1 MPPKRKRNE
10 PASDTP
16 RPSPHRPSNT
26 NLAQHDRD
34 GYEGGNRR
42 RSGNTGGRTTR
53 SRNAERRD
61 STTSNSQTTNNPAS
75 MTSPVARP
83 SSSASQ
89 KAPHPMNI
97 PPPVTPTASM
107 APPPSPAMSS
117 NYAFAVLTSPRLSAW
132 KQSGRQEVIDHGIAS
147 RNDEDVEE
155 IATISQE
162 FTRAVLE
169 NRLDPAEAGSC
180 IKEILGPQP
189 ETDDSQ
195 GMDFTFNAHDLFV
208 DTISMFFDTEE
219 EASKPRFRDFIIASE
234 VSPELLRQALDV
246 SVADKLGLVR
256 NTFARMGIR
265 YGTNILY
272 RQNNY
277 NLLREESEGFAKL
290 ITELYWTPHSLNQEQ
305 LTRAGVEAGFERIK
319 GLIGTFD
326 MDVGRV
332 LDIVIDVFAS
342 TMMRT
347 FRYFTMFLR
356 VSSWWPSSQIEN
368 YDPVL
373 TGGLPRWALP
383 GASFQLTPDEK
394 ADMDLK
400 RVQRDAAFWDR
411 ARQAHLDAFFE
422 LGGRRATDADIESFL
437 NAAPSS
443 RAKTEFELQ
452 WIKATRTLPPSG
464 NQTAAQLFGFKLR
477 FYTSQAR
484 DKDEIIPANLFYLAA
499 YLIKVGF
506 FSLPD
511 LYPHLWP
518 EDEKMDTVRERR
530 AQELEEKEKKD
541 RQGLEPNALLR
552 AGALPDDTLPTLP
565 TRTRDSQVSKP
576 EVDSKDASVKA
587 THEESLPEPK
597 EVLKVDLVQHLLLI
611 GAIPEALFMLGRF
624 PWLTEA
630 YPDEII
636 SPINRILLYSIE
648 QVFQDTRPKETTSF
662 TTNACKREL
671 AADQSGVSK
680 GSVRLTE
687 REPPKP
693 LKWPHANGFNRGLP
707 YEYYLKEWSDNV
719 PICHTVDDVFTLCGT
734 LLNVSGVNIGRS
746 PALLKKLTAIGAQSL
761 HQDTS
766 PSNTD
771 RWQELLKRIIVP
783 ALNLATSNVD
793 VVDAVWNLLKHY
805 PSQVRY
811 NIYAECYEGQISR
824 VPAMTKAFKY
834 ARLDTLAILKRLS
847 LQNISSSAK
856 HLAKVALFSPGI
868 VCKVALDQIEAYSNL
883 IEAFVECAKY
893 FTDLGHDVLVW
904 SLMSSLGGKQRS
916 RTQEGSVLL
925 TSKWLQA
932 LSKFSGKVFRRYGN
946 MNPTPLIQYVNDQL
960 SRGNST
966 DLVILRELVTSM
978 GGIVS
983 DIDFTDA
990 QLAALSGGEELRRQT
1005 FINLGDKRFE
1015 STKSGSRFMKALVQT
1030 ELAPRLLT
1038 NMAQYRQSAIYHL
1051 SESDTHIKYIATL
1064 IDDSQQALVQYVELM
1079 RSNLQPEEFDTLV
1092 PSISELMTDFGLDA
1106 DLAFLIGRV
1115 SLAHYLTGPG
1125 AVGFK
1130 GRRLSSSTP
1139 AESAADVEGDIPMES
1154 KDDVNNSL
1162 LVPQSSEDQMA
1173 IDGQDNK
1180 LPYVEG
1186 PATPSTISQKPD
1198 HFLEVLHP
1206 IIQAVQAQLSPD
1218 LWSSVS
1224 PEFYVLFWALQT
1236 SDLSIPA
1243 SSYNAETVRISREL
1257 DFLKKDRSDMTKAGQ
1272 DKSRRRR
1279 DELTQIASKLTTEVN
1294 HVKERVGKTKVM
1306 LLKSAPAWISGGKDG
1321 SNVIADVLIEECIV
1335 PRMLLSPGDADFCHK
1350 MIRFLHDNQVANFKI
1365 TALYERF
1372 FNVNRLR
1379 SMLFGCSIRE
1389 AEFLGRFIKLSLGD
1403 LAKWHKSKD
1412 AYEKEATRNGKHIGF
1427 ATAVDEEGK
1436 PSSMMEHDH
1445 FRDQLWA
1452 WHRNLCAALR
1462 SCLQGTEWMHIRNAI
1477 TILKAVLDYF
1487 PAVDFMGR
1495 QFMQLLQKIAEREA
1509 ATKND
1514 EDGQGHRVDLSV
1526 TANTAASALK
1536 KHESKWVMVQA
1547 FRSNVTGDTSEEK
1560 RPADTSKPPSL
1571 RPNAPEFKPTN
1582 VAGRSRATAED
1593 EDGEVKD
1600 IRPGSA
1606 ASADA
1611 QRKDTEP
1618 LSKPNTLPQKAEM
1631 ARPGRPSTPTARP
1644 STQSPAPNARR
1655 ELLKSSTLPSL
1666 PPGLPSRPDV
1676 PLPGHF
1682 RQDEFAQV
1690 RAVAESG
1697 HTREHRDPR
1706 ERRDVRETRDTRE
1719 PREPRASDGTRPS
1732 RPPRDSFSND
1742 RRPADSLP
1750 REASRSDR
1758 DRTTPRTEGPP
1769 RWEPPTVHER
1779 ETRPSRE
1786 RAASATAGRSTE
1798 STRGPRDVQPDAKS
1812 MPPPAQTEIPG
1823 PTVNPERARLI
1834 GADTADPP
1842 VNPAR
1847 AALMADSRTSGRP
1860 SREES
1865 RDRGSRH
1872 HSPTRKTERSET
1884 RSGDQTREDRPSRSY
1899 RGDHSTPSR
1908 DDRSEVLPSPGHRAD
1923 REGDRANPEK
1933 SRDIGTVFQSAPSS
1947 ARGEAERLRAS
1958 QQDPNYGR
1966 LNAIPS
1972 VTDMPTHTP
1981 EGPRGRGRNMTR
1993 PPPPQNQQQPARG
2006 GGDGRYPNMD
2016 APQRGPSPE
2025 RHLPPT
2031 GPASSRPRRG
2041 PPAAVTSGNPPANS
2055 QSAPTGSGPGIHP
2068 DRLRQL
2074 GVGPAQ
2080 PSSPQPGFPGSGPNS
2095 VGVHPDRMNQIGANQ
2110 QQPPSGPSQHGRSL
2124 PPLQTPERPGMPS
2137 SHGGSRQSSGP
2148 LPITPGPDRNN
2159 GPAVPTGPSGSTDRA
2174 KGGSR
2179 RQLAG
2184 INNLLSGADPA
2195 GRGGSLRGRS
2205 SRSNLAGSDAQ
2216 VLTGAS
2222 PVSTPVHERGAE
2234 PFADRVEQAGSSRG
2248 GGVNGDERPGRGGD
2262 RERSRRHHD
2271 HPERVTRSRNQ
2282 SPSRDSRSKDHRDYH
2297 EREILTAPSSG
2308 ARDSGD
2314 GREFSSRRSGRE
2326 SSSNARDSQFG
2337 GRAEVGGNG
2346 RGDGGGRESRHRGG
2360 DGGSGRHE
2368 EQSRS
2373 GGGGGRGGGG
2383 GHGGGLG
2390 GTPRGDDHRPPR
2402 ESRGGED
2409 GGRGNR
2415 KRRSEEGGY
2424 TAPTPDSHKRQR
2436 QR

>member
-16 RPSPHRPSNT
+16 RPSPHRPLDTS
-26 NLAQHDRD
+26 LAQHDRD

-42 RSGNTGGRTTR
+42 RSGNAGGGRNTR

-61 STTSNSQTTNNPAS
+61 SNASTNQTMNNRGPI
-75 MTSPVARP
+75 TSPVARP

-89 KAPHPMNI
+89 KAPQSVNI
-97 PPPVTPTASM
+97 PPPATPTASM
-107 APPPSPAMSS
+107 APPPSPAISS
-117 NYAFAVLTSPRLSAW
+117 NYTYAVLTSPRLSAW
-132 KQSGRQEVIDHGIAS
+132 KQSGRQEIIEHGIAS

-162 FTRAVLE
+162 FTRAVME
-169 NRLDPAEAGSC
+169 NRLDPIEAGSC

-189 ETDDSQ
+189 EIDDSQ
-195 GMDFTFNAHDLFV
+195 GLDFSFNAHELFV
-208 DTISMFFDTEE
+208 DTISMFFDSEG
-219 EASKPRFRDFIIASE
+219 EASKPRFRDFIVASE

-246 SVADKLGLVR
+246 SVLDKMGLVR

-265 YGTNILY
+265 YATNMLY

-368 YDPVL
+368 YDPVI

-383 GASFQLTPDEK
+383 GASFQLTPDEQ
-394 ADMDLK
+394 ADMDSR
-400 RVQRDAAFWDR
+400 RVLRDTAFWDR
-411 ARQAHLDAFFE
+411 AREAHLDAFFE

-437 NAAPSS
+437 NTAPSS
-443 RAKTEFELQ
+443 RAKTEFELE
-452 WIKATRTLPPSG
+452 WIKATKTLPPSG

-518 EDEKMDTVRERR
+518 EDDKMDAVKERR
-530 AQELEEKEKKD
+530 IQELEEKEKKD
-541 RQGLEPNALLR
+541 RQGAEPNALLR

-565 TRTRDSQVSKP
+565 TRTRDAQAAKP
-576 EVDSKDASVKA
+576 EADSKDASAKA
-587 THEESLPEPK
+587 ALEENLPEPK

-611 GAIPEALFMLGRF
+611 GAIPEALFLLGRF

-636 SPINRILLYSIE
+636 SPINRILLFSIE
-648 QVFQDTRPKETTSF
+648 KVFQDTRPKETTPF
-662 TTNACKREL
+662 AGNICKREL

-680 GSVRLTE
+680 GSVKLTE

-719 PICHTVDDVFTLCGT
+719 PVCHTVDDVFTLCST
-734 LLNVSGVNIGRS
+734 LLNISGVNIGRS
-746 PALLKKLTAIGAQSL
+746 PALLKKLTAIGAKSL
-761 HQDTS
+761 YQDTS
-766 PSNTD
+766 QSNID
-771 RWQELLKRIIVP
+771 RWQDLLKRLIVP

-834 ARLDTLAILKRLS
+834 ARLDTLSILKRLS

-1064 IDDSQQALVQYVELM
+1064 IDDSQQALVQYVELL
-1079 RSNLQPEEFDTLV
+1079 RSNLQPEEFDNLV
-1092 PSISELMTDFGLDA
+1092 PSISELMTEYGLDA

-1139 AESAADVEGDIPMES
+1139 VESAADVEGDIPMEN
-1154 KDDVNNSL
+1154 KDDGNG
-1162 LVPQSSEDQMA
+1162 LVAPPSSEDMMA

-1180 LPYVEG
+1180 VPSVEG
-1186 PATPSTISQKPD
+1186 PPTPSATSQKPD

-1206 IIQAVQAQLSPD
+1206 IIQAVQAQLPPD
-1218 LWSSVS
+1218 LWSSIS

-1236 SDLSIPA
+1236 NDLSIPA

-1257 DFLKKDRSDMTKAGQ
+1257 DFLKKDRSDMTKTGQ

-1306 LLKSAPAWISGGKDG
+1306 LLKSAPAWISGGKDR
-1321 SNVIADVLIEECIV
+1321 SNMIADVLIEECIV
-1335 PRMLLSPGDADFCHK
+1335 PRMMLSPGDADFCHK

-1372 FNVNRLR
+1372 FSVNRLR

-1389 AEFLGRFIKLSLGD
+1389 AEFLGRFIKLALGD

-1412 AYEKEATRNGKHIGF
+1412 AYEKEATRNGKHAGF
-1427 ATAVDEEGK
+1427 AITVDEEGK

-1445 FRDQLWA
+1445 FRDQLWT
-1452 WHRNLCAALR
+1452 WHRNLCAALK

-1536 KHESKWVMVQA
+1536 KHESRWVMVQA

-1560 RPADTSKPPSL
+1560 RAADSSKPPSL
-1571 RPNAPEFKPTN
+1571 RPNAPEFKPTSL
-1582 VAGRSRATAED
+1582 AGRPKPTADD

-1600 IRPGSA
+1600 HRPGSA
-1606 ASADA
+1606 ASADT
-1611 QRKDTEP
+1611 QRKDNEALP
-1618 LSKPNTLPQKAEM
+1618 PSHKPSTLPQKTEL

-1655 ELLKSSTLPSL
+1655 EPLKSSTLPSL

-1682 RQDEFAQV
+1682 RQDEYAQV
-1690 RAVAESG
+1690 RAVAEGG
-1697 HTREHRDPR
+1697 HTREHRDIR
-1706 ERRDVRETRDTRE
+1706 ERRDVRDTRDGRE
-1719 PREPRASDGTRPS
+1719 PRDSREPRASEGTRTT

-1758 DRTTPRTEGPP
+1758 DRTTPRAEGPP
-1769 RWEPPTVHER
+1769 RWEPPATHDR
-1779 ETRPSRE
+1779 ETRSSRD
-1786 RAASATAGRSTE
+1786 RAASATAGRTTDS
-1798 STRGPRDVQPDAKS
+1798 SRGARDAQPDNKS

-1834 GADTADPP
+1834 GADTPDPL

-1847 AALMADSRTSGRP
+1847 AALMADSRTTGRP

-1884 RSGDQTREDRPSRSY
+1884 RSGEQNRDDRSSRPY
-1899 RGDHSTPSR
+1899 RGDHSTPAR
-1908 DDRSEVLPSPGHRAD
+1908 DERNEAMPPSGHRVD
-1923 REGDRANPEK
+1923 REGDRTTEK
-1933 SRDIGTVFQSAPSS
+1933 ARDVGNVFQSTPSG
-1947 ARGEAERLRAS
+1947 ARGDAERLRAS

-1972 VTDMPTHTP
+1972 VTDMPTNTP

-1993 PPPPQNQQQPARG
+1993 PPPPQNQQQPVR
-2006 GGDGRYPNMD
+2006 GDGRYPNMD
-2016 APQRGPSPE
+2016 VPQRGASPE

-2041 PPAAVTSGNPPANS
+2041 PPAAGSGNAPANPP
-2055 QSAPTGSGPGIHP
+2055 SAPNSSGTGIHP

-2074 GVGPAQ
+2074 GVAPAQ
-2080 PSSPQPGFPGSGPNS
+2080 PSSPQSAFPGSGVNS
-2095 VGVHPDRMNQIGANQ
+2095 VAVHPDRMNQIGAN
-2110 QQPPSGPSQHGRSL
+2110 QPPSGPSQHGRSL
-2124 PPLQTPERPGMPS
+2124 PPLQTSDRPSVPS
-2137 SHGGSRQSSGP
+2137 NHGSSRQPSGAM
-2148 LPITPGPDRNN
+2148 PITPGPERKNS
-2159 GPAVPTGPSGSTDRA
+2159 PSVPTGPSGSTDRA

-2222 PVSTPVHERGAE
+2222 PVSTPVHERPE
-2234 PFADRVEQAGSSRG
+2234 PFADRVDQPNSSRG
-2248 GGVNGDERPGRGGD
+2248 GANGDDRSGRGD

-2271 HPERVTRSRNQ
+2271 GSERVTRSRDQ
-2282 SPSRDSRSKDHRDYH
+2282 SPTRDSRSKDHREYH
-2297 EREILTAPSSG
+2297 EREVAAGVPGSG
-2308 ARDSGD
+2308 ARDG
-2314 GREFSSRRSGRE
+2314 GREFSRRSGRE

-2337 GRAEVGGNG
+2337 GRAEVVGNG
-2346 RGDGGGRESRHRGG
+2346 RGDGGRESRHRGE
-2360 DGGSGRHE
+2360 GGSGRHE
-2368 EQSRS
+2368 EHSRS
-2373 GGGGGRGGGG
+2373 GGGGRGGGG
-2383 GHGGGLG
+2383 HGGGIG
-2390 GTPRGDDHRPPR
+2390 GTPRGEDHRSREPR
-2402 ESRGGED
+2402 GED
-2409 GGRGNR
+2409 GGRGSR

-2424 TAPTPDSHKRQR
+2424 SAPTPDSHKRQR

>member
-16 RPSPHRPSNT
+16 RPSPHRPIDTS
-26 NLAQHDRD
+26 LAQHDRD
-34 GYEGGNRR
+34 GYDGGNRR
-42 RSGNTGGRTTR
+42 RSGNTGGRNTR

-61 STTSNSQTTNNPAS
+61 SNASMNQATNNRGPI
-75 MTSPVARP
+75 TSPVARP
-83 SSSASQ
+83 TSSASQ
-89 KAPHPMNI
+89 KAPQPVNI
-97 PPPVTPTASM
+97 PPPATPTASM
-107 APPPSPAMSS
+107 APPPSPVMSS
-117 NYAFAVLTSPRLSAW
+117 NYTYAVLTSPRLSAW

-162 FTRAVLE
+162 FARAVME
-169 NRLDPAEAGSC
+169 NRLDPTEAGSC
-180 IKEILGPQP
+180 IKGILGPQP
-189 ETDDSQ
+189 DTDDSQ

-208 DTISMFFDTEE
+208 DTISMFFDTED

-246 SVADKLGLVR
+246 SVIDKLGLVR

-265 YGTNILY
+265 YATNILY

-383 GASFQLTPDEK
+383 GASFQLTPDEQ
-394 ADMDLK
+394 ADMDYR
-400 RVQRDAAFWDR
+400 RVQRDTAFWDR
-411 ARQAHLDAFFE
+411 AREAHLDAFFE

-437 NAAPSS
+437 NTAPSS
-443 RAKTEFELQ
+443 RAKTEFELE
-452 WIKATRTLPPSG
+452 WIKATKTLPPSG

-518 EDEKMDTVRERR
+518 EDEKMEAVRERR

-541 RQGLEPNALLR
+541 RQGAEPNALLK
-552 AGALPDDTLPTLP
+552 AGALPDDTLPSLP
-565 TRTRDSQVSKP
+565 TRSRDLQATKP
-576 EVDSKDASVKA
+576 EAESKEASAKA
-587 THEESLPEPK
+587 ALEESLPEPK

-611 GAIPEALFMLGRF
+611 GAIPEALFLLGRF

-648 QVFQDTRPKETTSF
+648 KVYQDTRPRETTPITANS
-662 TTNACKREL
+662 CKREL
-671 AADQSGVSK
+671 AVDQSGVSK
-680 GSVRLTE
+680 GSVKLTE

-719 PICHTVDDVFTLCGT
+719 PVCHTVDDVFTLCGT

-746 PALLKKLTAIGAQSL
+746 PALLKKLTAIGSRSL

-766 PSNTD
+766 QTNLD
-771 RWQELLKRIIVP
+771 RWQELLKRVIVP
-783 ALNLATSNVD
+783 ALNLANSNVD
-793 VVDAVWNLLKHY
+793 VVDAVWSLLKHY

-1051 SESDTHIKYIATL
+1051 SENDTHIKYIATL
-1064 IDDSQQALVQYVELM
+1064 IDDSQQALVQYVELL

-1092 PSISELMTDFGLDA
+1092 PSISELMTEYGLDA

-1125 AVGFK
+1125 VGGFK
-1130 GRRLSSSTP
+1130 GRSLSSSTP
-1139 AESAADVEGDIPMES
+1139 VESAADTEGDISMET
-1154 KDDVNNSL
+1154 KDESSSGL
-1162 LVPQSSEDQMA
+1162 LAPQLSEDQMV

-1180 LPYVEG
+1180 VPSVEG
-1186 PATPSTISQKPD
+1186 PSTPSAISQKPD
-1198 HFLEVLHP
+1198 HFLEVLNP
-1206 IIQAVQAQLSPD
+1206 IVQAVQAQMPSD

-1257 DFLKKDRSDMTKAGQ
+1257 DFIKKDRSDMTKLGQ

-1306 LLKSAPAWISGGKDG
+1306 LLKSAPAWISGGMDK
-1321 SNVIADVLIEECIV
+1321 SNAVADVLIEECIV

-1350 MIRFLHDNQVANFKI
+1350 MIRFLHDNQVSNFKI

-1372 FNVNRLR
+1372 FSVNRLR
-1379 SMLFGCSIRE
+1379 SMLFSCSIRE

-1412 AYEKEATRNGKHIGF
+1412 AYEKEATRNGKHAGF
-1427 ATAVDEEGK
+1427 AITVDEEGK
-1436 PSSMMEHDH
+1436 PSSTMEHDH
-1445 FRDQLWA
+1445 FRDQLWT

-1509 ATKND
+1509 ATKNN
-1514 EDGQGHRVDLSV
+1514 EDGQSHRVDLSV

-1536 KHESKWVMVQA
+1536 KHESRWVMVQA

-1560 RPADTSKPPSL
+1560 KAADTSKPASL
-1571 RPNAPEFKPTN
+1571 RPSAPEFKPASA
-1582 VAGRSRATAED
+1582 AGRSRTTAED

-1600 IRPGSA
+1600 HRPSSA

-1611 QRKDTEP
+1611 QRKDTENLP
-1618 LSKPNTLPQKAEM
+1618 SSSHKPNTLPQKAEL

-1644 STQSPAPNARR
+1644 STQSPVPNRR
-1655 ELLKSSTLPSL
+1655 EPLKSSTLPSL

-1682 RQDEFAQV
+1682 RQDEYAQV

-1697 HTREHRDPR
+1697 HTREHRDTR
-1706 ERRDVRETRDTRE
+1706 ERRDVRETREPRE
-1719 PREPRASDGTRPS
+1719 PREPRPSEATRGS
-1732 RPPRDSFSND
+1732 RPPRESFSND
-1742 RRPADSLP
+1742 RRPTDGLP

-1758 DRTTPRTEGPP
+1758 DRTTPRADGPP
-1769 RWEPPTVHER
+1769 RWEPPSTHDR
-1779 ETRPSRE
+1779 ETRSSRD
-1786 RAASATAGRSTE
+1786 RAASATAGRTTDSA
-1798 STRGPRDVQPDAKS
+1798 RGPRDAQADPKS
-1812 MPPPAQTEIPG
+1812 MPPPGQGGEVPG

-1834 GADTADPP
+1834 GADAPDTL

-1847 AALMADSRTSGRP
+1847 AALMADSRPGRP

-1872 HSPTRKTERSET
+1872 HSPSRKTERSET
-1884 RSGDQTREDRPSRSY
+1884 RSGEPTRDDRSSRAY
-1899 RGDHSTPSR
+1899 RGDHQTPSR
-1908 DDRSEVLPSPGHRAD
+1908 DDRAEPVPSTGHRAD
-1923 REGDRANPEK
+1923 REIDRALPEK
-1933 SRDIGTVFQSAPSS
+1933 ARDVGSVFQPTPTG
-1947 ARGEAERLRAS
+1947 ARAESERLRAS

-1972 VTDMPTHTP
+1972 VTDMPTNTP
-1981 EGPRGRGRNMTR
+1981 DGPRGRGRNMTR
-1993 PPPPQNQQQPARG
+1993 PPPPQNQQQPGR
-2006 GGDGRYPNMD
+2006 GDGRYPNMD
-2016 APQRGPSPE
+2016 APPRGASPE
-2025 RHLPPT
+2025 RHMPPT

-2041 PPAAVTSGNPPANS
+2041 PQAAGPGNAPANS
-2055 QSAPTGSGPGIHP
+2055 PSAPSGSGPGIHP

-2074 GVGPAQ
+2074 GGPGAQ
-2080 PSSPQPGFPGSGPNS
+2080 PSSPQPAFPGSGVNS
-2095 VGVHPDRMNQIGANQ
+2095 VGVHPDRMNRIGAN
-2110 QQPPSGPSQHGRSL
+2110 QPPSGPSQHGRTL
-2124 PPLQTPERPGMPS
+2124 PPLQTPDRPSIPPS
-2137 SHGGSRQSSGP
+2137 HGSHGGSRQPSGP
-2148 LPITPGPDRNN
+2148 MPITPGTDRSN
-2159 GPAVPTGPSGSTDRA
+2159 GPSVPTGPSGSTDRA

-2184 INNLLSGADPA
+2184 INNLLSGADPAA

-2222 PVSTPVHERGAE
+2222 PVSTPVHERPE
-2234 PFADRVEQAGSSRG
+2234 SFPDRLEQPSSSRG
-2248 GGVNGDERPGRGGD
+2248 GANGDERSSRGD

-2271 HPERVTRSRNQ
+2271 QSERVPRSRDQ
-2282 SPSRDSRSKDHRDYH
+2282 SPSRDSRSKEHREYH
-2297 EREILTAPSSG
+2297 EREPGSDVPGSG
-2308 ARDSGD
+2308 ARDG
-2314 GREFSSRRSGRE
+2314 GREFSRRSGRE
-2326 SSSNARDSQFG
+2326 SSSNVRDSQFG
-2337 GRAEVGGNG
+2337 GRPEVVGNG

-2360 DGGSGRHE
+2360 DGGGSGRHDE
-2368 EQSRS
+2368 HSRS
-2373 GGGGGRGGGG
+2373 GGGGRGGGG
-2383 GHGGGLG
+2383 HGSGIG
-2390 GTPRGDDHRPPR
+2390 GTPRGEDHRSREPR
-2402 ESRGGED
+2402 GED
-2409 GGRGNR
+2409 GGRSGR

-2424 TAPTPDSHKRQR
+2424 SAPTPDSHKRQR

>member
-10 PASDTP
+10 PASDAP
-16 RPSPHRPSNT
+16 RPSPHRPSHT

-61 STTSNSQTTNNPAS
+61 STTSNGQATNNPGS
-75 MTSPVARP
+75 VTSPVARP
-83 SSSASQ
+83 TSSASQ
-89 KAPHPMNI
+89 KALQPMNI
-97 PPPVTPTASM
+97 PPLATPTASM

-132 KQSGRQEVIDHGIAS
+132 KQTGRQEVIDHGIAS

-162 FTRAVLE
+162 FTRAVME
-169 NRLDPAEAGSC
+169 NRLDPNEAGSC

-195 GMDFTFNAHDLFV
+195 VMDFTFNAHDLFV
-208 DTISMFFDTEE
+208 DTISMFFDTED
-219 EASKPRFRDFIIASE
+219 EASKPRFRDFIVASE
-234 VSPELLRQALDV
+234 VSPDLLRQALDV

-368 YDPVL
+368 YDPIL

-383 GASFQLTPDEK
+383 GASFQLTPDEQ

-443 RAKTEFELQ
+443 RAKTELELE
-452 WIKATRTLPPSG
+452 WIKATKTLPPSG
-464 NQTAAQLFGFKLR
+464 NQTVAQLFGFKLR

-518 EDEKMDTVRERR
+518 EDEKMDAVRERR
-530 AQELEEKEKKD
+530 AQELEEKEKRD
-541 RQGLEPNALLR
+541 RQGAEPNALLR
-552 AGALPDDTLPTLP
+552 AGALPDDTLPSLP
-565 TRTRDSQVSKP
+565 TRTRDSQAAKS
-576 EVDSKDASVKA
+576 ETDSKDASAKA
-587 THEESLPEPK
+587 TQDESLPEPK
-597 EVLKVDLVQHLLLI
+597 EVLKV
-611 GAIPEALFMLGRF
+611 FR
-624 PWLTEA
+624 
-630 YPDEII
+630 
-636 SPINRILLYSIE
+636 
-648 QVFQDTRPKETTSF
+648 DTRPKETTPIKS
-662 TTNACKREL
+662 NACKREL

-680 GSVRLTE
+680 GSVKLTE

-746 PALLKKLTAIGAQSL
+746 PALLKKLTAIGARSL
-761 HQDTS
+761 HLDAS
-766 PSNTD
+766 KSNTD

-783 ALNLATSNVD
+783 ALNLANSNVD

-1030 ELAPRLLT
+1030 GLAPRLLT

-1064 IDDSQQALVQYVELM
+1064 IDDSQQALVQYVELL

-1092 PSISELMTDFGLDA
+1092 PSIAELMTEYGLDA

-1130 GRRLSSSTP
+1130 GQRLSSSTP
-1139 AESAADVEGDIPMES
+1139 AESAADVEGDITMES

-1162 LVPQSSEDQMA
+1162 AAQQSSEDQMA

-1180 LPYVEG
+1180 IPSVEG
-1186 PATPSTISQKPD
+1186 PPTPSAISQKPD
-1198 HFLEVLHP
+1198 HFLEVLYP
-1206 IIQAVQAQLSPD
+1206 IIQAVQAQLPPD
-1218 LWSSVS
+1218 LWSSIS

-1257 DFLKKDRSDMTKAGQ
+1257 DFLKKDRSDMTKNGQ
-1272 DKSRRRR
+1272 DKNRRRR

-1306 LLKSAPAWISGGKDG
+1306 LLKSAPAWISGGKDR
-1321 SNVIADVLIEECIV
+1321 SNAIADVLIEECIV
-1335 PRMLLSPGDADFCHK
+1335 PRVMLSPGDADFCHK

-1365 TALYERF
+1365 TTLYERF

-1379 SMLFGCSIRE
+1379 TMLFGCSIRE

-1412 AYEKEATRNGKHIGF
+1412 AYEKEATRNGKHAGF

-1436 PSSMMEHDH
+1436 PSSMLEHDH

-1487 PAVDFMGR
+1487 PA
-1495 QFMQLLQKIAEREA
+1495 KIAEREA

-1536 KHESKWVMVQA
+1536 KHESRWVMVQA
-1547 FRSNVTGDTSEEK
+1547 FRSNVTGDTSEDK
-1560 RPADTSKPPSL
+1560 RAVDSSKPPSL
-1571 RPNAPEFKPTN
+1571 RPSAPEFKPTSG
-1582 VAGRSRATAED
+1582 VGRSKTAAED

-1606 ASADA
+1606 ASANT
-1611 QRKDTEP
+1611 QRKDNETLP
-1618 LSKPNTLPQKAEM
+1618 KPSTLPQKAEL
-1631 ARPGRPSTPTARP
+1631 ARPGRPSTPTTRL

-1655 ELLKSSTLPSL
+1655 EPLKSSTLPSL

-1690 RAVAESG
+1690 RAVAEGG
-1697 HTREHRDPR
+1697 HAREHRDTR
-1706 ERRDVRETRDTRE
+1706 ERRDVREPRDPRE
-1719 PREPRASDGTRPS
+1719 AREPRANEGARPS
-1732 RPPRDSFSND
+1732 RPTRDSFSND

-1750 REASRSDR
+1750 REVSRSDR

-1769 RWEPPTVHER
+1769 RWEPPAAHDR

-1786 RAASATAGRSTE
+1786 RAASATAARPTE
-1798 STRGPRDVQPDAKS
+1798 SSRGPRDVQPDTKS
-1812 MPPPAQTEIPG
+1812 MPPPAQGEIPG

-1834 GADTADPP
+1834 GADTPDPL

-1847 AALMADSRTSGRP
+1847 AALMADSRTTGRP

-1872 HSPTRKTERSET
+1872 HSPARKAERPET
-1884 RSGDQTREDRPSRSY
+1884 RSGEQIREDRPSRPY

-1908 DDRSEVLPSPGHRAD
+1908 DDRNEVLPSSGHRAD
-1923 REGDRANPEK
+1923 REGDRTHPEK
-1933 SRDIGTVFQSAPSS
+1933 PRDMGTLFQSAPSS
-1947 ARGEAERLRAS
+1947 ARGETDRPRAS

-1972 VTDMPTHTP
+1972 VTDMPTHAP
-1981 EGPRGRGRNMTR
+1981 EGPRGRGRNMPR
-1993 PPPPQNQQQPARG
+1993 PPPQNQQQPVRS
-2006 GGDGRYPNMD
+2006 GDSRYPNMD
-2016 APQRGPSPE
+2016 APQRGASPE

-2041 PPAAVTSGNPPANS
+2041 PPTAATSGNAPANS
-2055 QSAPTGSGPGIHP
+2055 PAAPPGSGPGIHP

-2074 GVGPAQ
+2074 GSSSAQ
-2080 PSSPQPGFPGSGPNS
+2080 PSSPQPTFPGSGPNS

-2110 QQPPSGPSQHGRSL
+2110 QPPSGPSQHGRSL
-2124 PPLQTPERPGMPS
+2124 PPLQTPDRVSMPS
-2137 SHGGSRQSSGP
+2137 GLGGSRQSSGP

-2159 GPAVPTGPSGSTDRA
+2159 SPSVPTGPSGSTDRA

-2184 INNLLSGADPA
+2184 INNLLSGTDPA
-2195 GRGGSLRGRS
+2195 GRGSSLRGRS

-2222 PVSTPVHERGAE
+2222 PISTPVHERGPE
-2234 PFADRVEQAGSSRG
+2234 PFADRVEQGGSSRG
-2248 GGVNGDERPGRGGD
+2248 GANGDERSSRGGD

-2271 HPERVTRSRNQ
+2271 QSERVTRSRDQ
-2282 SPSRDSRSKDHRDYH
+2282 SPSRDSRLKEHRDYH
-2297 EREILTAPSSG
+2297 ERELGASVPGSG
-2308 ARDSGD
+2308 AKEGGG

-2337 GRAEVGGNG
+2337 GRAEVVGNG
-2346 RGDGGGRESRHRGG
+2346 RGDGGRESRHRGG
-2360 DGGSGRHE
+2360 DGGGRHE
-2368 EQSRS
+2368 EHSRS
-2373 GGGGGRGGGG
+2373 GGGGRGGG
-2383 GHGGGLG
+2383 HGGGIG
-2390 GTPRGDDHRPPR
+2390 GTPRGEDHRPR
-2402 ESRGGED
+2402 ESRGGGED
-2409 GGRGNR
+2409 GGRSGR
-2415 KRRSEEGGY
+2415 KRRSDEGGY